1 MGSSGKVSTLSASVA
16 TGDSVG
22 DSVGEEVGET
32 VGSEVVATG
41 ATGASVGEVVGGSVM
56 LHSSIH
62 ISLQYAETVS
72 PGLPT
77 IAESHCPSSRAM
89 SSQVTVL

>member
-1 MGSSGKVSTLSASVA
+1 MVPVLSPVLPASVA

-22 DSVGEEVGET
+22 EEVGEA
-32 VGSEVVATG
+32 VGSEVVTTG
-41 ATGASVGEVVGGSVM
+41 ATGAAVGEVVGGSVI

-62 ISLQYAETVS
+62 ISLQYLETVS

-77 IAESHCPSSRAM
+77 MAESHCPSSGTI